1 MTEPLSSSK
10 VAQQIGE
17 QLPDA
22 VTGSDE
28 SAVFVRSESLLD
40 VARFLKQ
47 DLDFDYLI
55 SITAVDFLDHFDVI
69 YHLRSIENNYSV
81 VLRTRC
87 DNSGSPHV
95 PSVVSLWKG
104 ADFQEREI
112 YDLMGITFEGHPN
125 MKRIVLWEGYEGHPL
140 RKDFHLDVPGGGKA
154 T

>member
-1 MTEPLSSSK
+1 MTEPLSGAA
-10 VAQQIGE
+10 VARQIGE

-22 VTGSDE
+22 VTDSDE
-28 SAVFVRSESLLD
+28 STVFVRSESLLD

-47 DLDFDYLI
+47 NLDFDYLL

-69 YHLRSIENNYSV
+69 YHLRSMEKNYSV

-87 DNSGSPHV
+87 DNCGSPRV
-95 PSVVSLWKG
+95 PSVVSLWQG

-112 YDLMGITFEGHPN
+112 YDLMGISFEGHPN
-125 MKRIVLWEGYEGHPL
+125 MKRIVLWDGFEGHPL
-140 RKDFHLDVPGGGKA
+140 RKDFLLDVPGGGKA